1 MCALWSV
8 AVSGLGCRPC
18 VRTLVGVTGS
28 VLLGAAVGA
37 LATAAVLW
45 VVWGRRIHAGA
56 GDRPLDGVGM
66 AAPELPPGA
75 TDVLDVLASTTI
87 VVDKDDIVVTASPS
101 AEAYGLVRRNRIGHE
116 DIRALVRQVRADGQ
130 IREDT
135 LRIGRGVY
143 DGPGDAPLV
152 MAARVAPLGPGH
164 VLVLVQDRTHE
175 QRLEEVRRDFVAN
188 ISHELKTPVGGLSL
202 LSEAVL
208 DAKDD
213 PKAVERFASR
223 MQVEARRLSRL
234 VTDIVDLTR
243 LQVADSLHEPL
254 RVDLGA
260 VVREA
265 VDSTAVLAEGKQI
278 LVQTVI
284 EPDLVTFGDED
295 LLVTAVRNL
304 VTNAISHSDP
314 GTRVA
319 VRAQRRDDNVEIVVA
334 DHGPGIAPEVQDRI
348 FERFFRVDPA
358 RSRAT
363 GGTGLGLSIVK
374 HVSAIHGGSISVWSQ
389 QGRGSTFSL
398 RLPDSDRADR
408 ETAGGEPGQLPAA
421 EAGPADTDELDEP
434 SVQATDG
441 TDRTPDTP
449 HDARKGVVTP

>member
-8 AVSGLGCRPC
+8 DAGGLTGCLRL
-18 VRTLVGVTGS
+18 RTLVGVTVP
-28 VLLGAAVGA
+28 VLLGAAAGA
-37 LATAAVLW
+37 LVAALVLW
-45 VVWGRRIHAGA
+45 LVWGRQVQAGA
-56 GDRPLDGVGM
+56 DRGDGIGTP
-66 AAPELPPGA
+66 APELPPGA
-75 TDVLDVLASTTI
+75 VDVLEVLASTTI
-87 VVDKDDIVVTASPS
+87 VVDAVDIIVTASPS

-116 DIRALVRQVRADGQ
+116 DIRCLVRQVRADGR

-135 LRIGRGVY
+135 LLIGRGAY
-143 DGPGDAPLV
+143 DAPGDAPLV
-152 MAARVAPLGPGH
+152 MKARVAPLGPDH

-223 MQVEARRLSRL
+223 MQVEAKRLTRL

-254 RVDLGA
+254 RVDLSA
-260 VVREA
+260 AVREA

-284 EPDLVTFGDED
+284 EPGLVTFGDED

-304 VTNAISHSDP
+304 VTNAISYSDS

-319 VRAQRRDDNVEIVVA
+319 VRAQRRDDTVEVVVA
-334 DHGPGIAPEVQDRI
+334 DHGPGIAPELQDRI

-389 QGRGSTFSL
+389 EGRGSTFTL
-398 RLPDSDRADR
+398 RLPVAGDHGSSTADRA
-408 ETAGGEPGQLPAA
+408 PGSAARPVDPAA
-421 EAGPADTDELDEP
+421 TDPTDT
-434 SVQATDG
+434 TD
-441 TDRTPDTP
+441 TTL
-449 HDARKGVVTP
+449 DAREGVATP

>member
-164 VLVLVQDRTHE
+164 VLVLVQDRPT
-175 QRLEEVRRDFVAN
+175 
-188 ISHELKTPVGGLSL
+188 SS
-202 LSEAVL
+202 
-208 DAKDD
+208 
-213 PKAVERFASR
+213 ASKR
-223 MQVEARRLSRL
+223 CAGTSSR
-234 VTDIVDLTR
+234 T
-243 LQVADSLHEPL
+243 S
-254 RVDLGA
+254 
-260 VVREA
+260 
-265 VDSTAVLAEGKQI
+265 
-278 LVQTVI
+278 
-284 EPDLVTFGDED
+284 
-295 LLVTAVRNL
+295 
-304 VTNAISHSDP
+304 
-314 GTRVA
+314 
-319 VRAQRRDDNVEIVVA
+319 
-334 DHGPGIAPEVQDRI
+334 
-348 FERFFRVDPA
+348 
-358 RSRAT
+358 AT
-363 GGTGLGLSIVK
+363 S
-374 HVSAIHGGSISVWSQ
+374 
-389 QGRGSTFSL
+389 
-398 RLPDSDRADR
+398 
-408 ETAGGEPGQLPAA
+408 
-421 EAGPADTDELDEP
+421 
-434 SVQATDG
+434 
-441 TDRTPDTP
+441 
-449 HDARKGVVTP
+449 